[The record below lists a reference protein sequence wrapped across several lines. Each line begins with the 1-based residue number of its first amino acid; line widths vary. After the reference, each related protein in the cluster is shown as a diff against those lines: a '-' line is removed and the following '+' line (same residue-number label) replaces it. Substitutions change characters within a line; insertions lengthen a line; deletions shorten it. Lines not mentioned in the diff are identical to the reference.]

1 MGGLNSPFF
10 LSYIYMFKNIPNK
23 CYETE
28 DGLKWM
34 SRSVAVTV
42 AVIGNIGKK
51 SYLLLTKR
59 SEAMEEP
66 GRWCL
71 PGGYLDYNETLQEAV
86 DREVY
91 EETGIILSDF
101 KEDQVI
107 SINEIYIDSTPKTI
121 RQNVVIFYLRC
132 YAFDEKLPEWSLT
145 SEVSEIEWVEM
156 GTDEIFKRN
165 LAFGQYEVLQKVSI
179 LKNKDDEMSIEEMLS
194 YGH

>member
-1 MGGLNSPFF
+1 
-10 LSYIYMFKNIPNK
+10 MFKNIPNK

-34 SRSVAVTV
+34 SRSIAVTV
-42 AVIGNIGKK
+42 IVIGNFGEK

-71 PGGYLDYNETLQEAV
+71 PGGYLDYNETLLEAV

-91 EETGIILSDF
+91 EETGIMLPDL
-101 KEDQVI
+101 KEKLVV
-107 SINEIYIDSTPKTI
+107 SIPEIYVESTPKTL
-121 RQNVVIFYLRC
+121 RQNVVMFYLRC
-132 YAFDEKLPEWSLT
+132 YTFDEKLPEWSLT
-145 SEVSEIEWVEM
+145 PEVSEIEWVEM

-165 LAFGQYEVLQKVSI
+165 IAFGQYEVLQKVGI